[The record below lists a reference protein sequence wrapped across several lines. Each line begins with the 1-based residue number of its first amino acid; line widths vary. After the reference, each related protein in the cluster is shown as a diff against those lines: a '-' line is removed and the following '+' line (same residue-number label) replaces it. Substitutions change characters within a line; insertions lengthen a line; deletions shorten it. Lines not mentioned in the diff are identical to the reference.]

1 MTQPTELTAPAV
13 DSIKQISRAFV
24 AAKRSFSRVIK
35 KSTNPHF
42 KSSYADLSECVDA
55 VNDALLQ
62 QGIALIQK
70 THKATDG
77 IIVETTFLH
86 ESGETLSGGQLF
98 IPVNKPDPQAYCAA
112 LSYGRRHSLLA
123 PCGIASEDDDGNS
136 NRGGL
141 TPTETKTIEPAQ
153 AVALRAMV
161 DEAEISHDV
170 FFAHYKIEAFIDLPK
185 SRWNDANHRVQGKL
199 ARNRQAQK
207 EEVAV

>member
-1 MTQPTELTAPAV
+1 MTQSTELTAPAV

-35 KSTNPHF
+35 KSSNPHF

-98 IPVNKPDPQAYCAA
+98 IPVNKPDPQAYCTA

-123 PCGIASEDDDGNS
+123 ACGIASEDDDGN
-136 NRGGL
+136 GGAHKNSAAKAI
-141 TPTETKTIEPAQ
+141 TDTQ
-153 AVALRAMV
+153 AAELRALV
-161 DEAEISHDV
+161 KEAGIDQEM
-170 FFAHYKIEAFIDLPK
+170 FLGHYKAESFIELP
-185 SRWNDANHRVQGKL
+185 L
-199 ARNRQAQK
+199 AVYPRAKRTVENRIRSNQAQK
-207 EEVAV
+207 EETAV